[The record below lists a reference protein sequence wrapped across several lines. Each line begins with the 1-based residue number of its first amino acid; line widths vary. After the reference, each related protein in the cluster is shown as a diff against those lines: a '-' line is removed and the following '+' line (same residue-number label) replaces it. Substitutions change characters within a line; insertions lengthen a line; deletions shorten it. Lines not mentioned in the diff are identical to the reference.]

1 MEGDAVDNE
10 LLSIGDMA
18 RITGAS
24 VQALR
29 YYDREGIVRPAY
41 VSGRTGY
48 RYYSPSQTINVD
60 AALACVELGIPLK
73 EARSMLEGEVFGTRR
88 LFERGVKVARERALA
103 AEAALRVSEDCLEL
117 MLSNDAPREGSLTT
131 KMQSRLVLSALWQK
145 AIFDLQRYYLITGE
159 LSERAKEAGLV
170 PSYLCGF
177 WRSSDEDAPWR
188 VFVSVFQP
196 EAEGLAPLGT
206 SPLEGQPRTDTVVG
220 GTFGAYRVTRSTS
233 TEAHQALFDMAE
245 TLEGEAII
253 CERWFES
260 QRIGSFTVD
269 LLTRP

>member
-1 MEGDAVDNE
+1 MGDE

-73 EARSMLEGEVFGTRR
+73 EARSMLEGEVFGTRS
-88 LFERGVKVARERALA
+88 LFELGARVARERALA

-117 MLSNDAPREGSLTT
+117 MLPDDAPREGSLSTR
-131 KMQSRLVLSALWQK
+131 MRSRLVLSAPWQG
-145 AIFDLQRYYLITGE
+145 ATFDLQRYYLVTGE

-177 WRSSDEDAPWR
+177 WRGSDEGAPWR

-196 EAEGLAPLGT
+196 GTEGLAPPEAPP
-206 SPLEGQPRTDTVVG
+206 SEGRPRTDSIVG
-220 GTFGAYRVTRSTS
+220 GTFDARRVTRPTS

-253 CERWFES
+253 CERWCES